1 MQLYVHVYGRL
12 PTHPRQASGTIP
24 TNARVARYLPFE
36 WALAK
41 VSVLVTNG
49 GYGSVSQALSYG
61 VPIVGAGLTQDKAD
75 VNARI
80 AWTGAGIDLKSNQPT
95 PQVLRDAIRS
105 VLDQP
110 NYRVAARKIADEFA
124 AIDTRSELVR
134 IISELVKG
142 SRVRG
147 AKTQLAAE

>member
-1 MQLYVHVYGRL
+1 MIAQENRDL
-12 PTHPRQASGTIP
+12 
-24 TNARVARYLPFE
+24 
-36 WALAK
+36 K
-41 VSVLVTNG
+41 
-49 GYGSVSQALSYG
+49 
-61 VPIVGAGLTQDKAD
+61 PIVKNIIT
-75 VNARI
+75 
-80 AWTGAGIDLKSNQPT
+80 
-95 PQVLRDAIRS
+95 AIRS
-105 VLDQP
+105 VLDQT